1 MRHIVG
7 RKISSEIVA
16 INVSKQVLKLVSQY
30 ALTQLSSKTH
40 LASYGGSKMRIGY
53 ARVST
58 LDQNPEL
65 QIQKLKEV
73 GCDKVIEERA
83 SGAKLDRPELNRLLT
98 DILREGD
105 TLVVWKL
112 DRLAR
117 SLKQLIETAEMLKG
131 RGIGL
136 VSITDAIDTSS
147 PGGMLVFHMLGA
159 ISEFEREL
167 IRERTRAGLVEA
179 KRQGKVGGRP
189 LLLSKT
195 KLEQAVAL
203 LNTKAFTAKEVACQL
218 GVSKATLYRNLS
230 ARKIVC

>member
-1 MRHIVG
+1 
-7 RKISSEIVA
+7 
-16 INVSKQVLKLVSQY
+16 
-30 ALTQLSSKTH
+30 
-40 LASYGGSKMRIGY
+40 MRIGY

-58 LDQNPEL
+58 MDQSPEL
-65 QIQKLKEV
+65 QIQKLKEA
-73 GCDKVIEERA
+73 GCEKIIEERA
-83 SGAKLDRPELNRLLT
+83 SGAKLDRPELNRLLN

-117 SLKQLIETAEMLKG
+117 SLKQLIETAQMLKE

-136 VSITDAIDTSS
+136 ISLTDAIDTSS
-147 PGGMLVFHMLGA
+147 PGGMLVFHVLGA

-189 LLLSKT
+189 A
-195 KLEQAVAL
+195 KLG
-203 LNTKAFTAKEVACQL
+203 AKEKVEAKAMLATGAFSAQSVAQKF
-218 GVSKATLYRNLS
+218 GISKATLYRSINT
-230 ARKIVC
+230 

>member
-1 MRHIVG
+1 M
-7 RKISSEIVA
+7 K
-16 INVSKQVLKLVSQY
+16 
-30 ALTQLSSKTH
+30 
-40 LASYGGSKMRIGY
+40 IGY

-65 QIQKLKEV
+65 QIQKLKEA
-73 GCDKVIEERA
+73 GCDRIIEERA

-105 TLVVWKL
+105 TLVIWKL

-167 IRERTRAGLVEA
+167 IRERTLAGLVEA

-189 LLLSKT
+189 KAMTEKETREASAMLST
-195 KLEQAVAL
+195 G
-203 LNTKAFTAKEVACQL
+203 AFTAKGVAARF
-218 GVSKATLYRNLS
+218 GISKATLYRSIKGGQHIEISSN
-230 ARKIVC
+230 AV

>member
-1 MRHIVG
+1 
-7 RKISSEIVA
+7 
-16 INVSKQVLKLVSQY
+16 
-30 ALTQLSSKTH
+30 
-40 LASYGGSKMRIGY
+40 MRIGY

-73 GCDKVIEERA
+73 GCDKIIEERA
-83 SGAKLDRPELNRLLT
+83 SGAKLDRPELNRLLN

-105 TLVVWKL
+105 TLVIWKL

-147 PGGMLVFHMLGA
+147 PGGMLVFHVLGA

-189 LLLSKT
+189 MLLSEKS
-195 KLEQAVAL
+195 LVQARAMLDIPEFSAKQVA
-203 LNTKAFTAKEVACQL
+203 AKF
-218 GVSKATLYRNLS
+218 GVSKATLYRNL
-230 ARKIVC
+230 KLK